1 MSGGA
6 VSGLGIATVGIWLE
20 SLWIGAVYR
29 FSWPASI
36 WPEMLAMAIPAA
48 VLVGACG
55 AMVGMVLTNQQLP
68 RRAISGGLVVLAVLA
83 IAANNASAQQDTAP
97 QAQHGPAQVFVTG
110 LFPNGGTPP
119 PQDPIG
125 TRFEG
130 NKSAIAAGKELFGQ
144 MNCTGC
150 HFNGGG
156 GMGPAL
162 MSGHWRYGG
171 RIDQIY
177 ASIAQ
182 GRPNG
187 MPWSERK
194 PAALEVEI
202 SARRT
207 R

>member
-1 MSGGA
+1 MSSPCRNPERCA
-6 VSGLGIATVGIWLE
+6 AATRL
-20 SLWIGAVYR
+20 LP
-29 FSWPASI
+29 F
-36 WPEMLAMAIPAA
+36 
-48 VLVGACG
+48 VLV
-55 AMVGMVLTNQQLP
+55 M
-68 RRAISGGLVVLAVLA
+68 VLAV
-83 IAANNASAQQDTAP
+83 AANNASAQQDTAP
-97 QAQHGPAQVFVTG
+97 DAQHGPNEVSVTG
-110 LFPNGGTPP
+110 LFPNGGAPP
-119 PQDPIG
+119 PLDPIG

-130 NKSAIAAGKELFGQ
+130 NKLAIAAGEELFGQ

-187 MPWSERK
+187 MPSWQDNLAPTMMWDLAAYVKSLSAPAPASVSQIAVPGTSVK
-194 PAALEVEI
+194 P
-202 SARRT
+202 
-207 R
+207 

>member
-1 MSGGA
+1 MSSLSPNPERCTAGTQ
-6 VSGLGIATVGIWLE
+6 LLPIALL
-20 SLWIGAVYR
+20 SL
-29 FSWPASI
+29 
-36 WPEMLAMAIPAA
+36 LA
-48 VLVGACG
+48 L
-55 AMVGMVLTNQQLP
+55 
-68 RRAISGGLVVLAVLA
+68 S
-83 IAANNASAQQDTAP
+83 ANNASAQQDTAP
-97 QAQHGPAQVFVTG
+97 DAQHGPNEVSVTG
-110 LFPNGGTPP
+110 LFPNGGAPP

-130 NKSAIAAGKELFGQ
+130 NKLAIAAGKELFGQ

-187 MPWSERK
+187 MPSWQDSLEPTMMWDLAAYVKSLSVPAPSSASHTVAPGTSVK
-194 PAALEVEI
+194 P
-202 SARRT
+202 
-207 R
+207 

>member
-1 MSGGA
+1 MS
-6 VSGLGIATVGIWLE
+6 SPC
-20 SLWIGAVYR
+20 R
-29 FSWPASI
+29 N
-36 WPEMLAMAIPAA
+36 PE
-48 VLVGACG
+48 
-55 AMVGMVLTNQQLP
+55 
-68 RRAISGGLVVLAVLA
+68 RRAAATRLSPFALVTVLAV
-83 IAANNASAQQDTAP
+83 AANNASAQQDTAP
-97 QAQHGPAQVFVTG
+97 DAQHGPNEIVVTG
-110 LFPNGGTPP
+110 LFPNGGGPP

-130 NKSAIAAGKELFGQ
+130 NKPAIAAGKELFDQ

-187 MPWSERK
+187 MPSWQDSLVPTMMWDLAAYVKSLSAPAPTPSSTSETAVPGTSVK
-194 PAALEVEI
+194 P
-202 SARRT
+202 
-207 R
+207 

>member
-1 MSGGA
+1 MSSPCRNPERCA
-6 VSGLGIATVGIWLE
+6 AATRL
-20 SLWIGAVYR
+20 LPFA
-29 FSWPASI
+29 
-36 WPEMLAMAIPAA
+36 
-48 VLVGACG
+48 LV
-55 AMVGMVLTNQQLP
+55 T
-68 RRAISGGLVVLAVLA
+68 VLAV
-83 IAANNASAQQDTAP
+83 AANNASAQQDNAP
-97 QAQHGPAQVFVTG
+97 DAQHGPNEVFVTG
-110 LFPNGGTPP
+110 LFPNGGARP

-130 NKSAIAAGKELFGQ
+130 NKLAIAAGKELFDQ

-187 MPWSERK
+187 MPSWQDSLQPQQMWELAAYAKSLAASASSSVSQTTVPGTSVK
-194 PAALEVEI
+194 P
-202 SARRT
+202 
-207 R
+207 

>member
-1 MSGGA
+1 MSSPCRNPERWTVVA
-6 VSGLGIATVGIWLE
+6 RLAPIAIATMI
-20 SLWIGAVYR
+20 
-29 FSWPASI
+29 
-36 WPEMLAMAIPAA
+36 
-48 VLVGACG
+48 
-55 AMVGMVLTNQQLP
+55 
-68 RRAISGGLVVLAVLA
+68 A
-83 IAANNASAQQDTAP
+83 IAANNASAQQATAP
-97 QAQHGPAQVFVTG
+97 DAQHGPNEIAVTG
-110 LFPNGGTPP
+110 LFPNGGAPP
-119 PQDPIG
+119 PLDRIG

-130 NKSAIAAGKELFGQ
+130 NKLAIAAGKELFGQ

-187 MPWSERK
+187 MPSWQDSLQPQQIWELAAYVKSLAEPTSSSAAQSAAPGASVK
-194 PAALEVEI
+194 P
-202 SARRT
+202 
-207 R
+207 

>member
-1 MSGGA
+1 MSSPCRNPERCA
-6 VSGLGIATVGIWLE
+6 ATTRLM
-20 SLWIGAVYR
+20 
-29 FSWPASI
+29 P
-36 WPEMLAMAIPAA
+36 LA
-48 VLVGACG
+48 LVT
-55 AMVGMVLTNQQLP
+55 M
-68 RRAISGGLVVLAVLA
+68 LVV
-83 IAANNASAQQDTAP
+83 AANNASAQQDTAP
-97 QAQHGPAQVFVTG
+97 DAQHGPNEVSVTG
-110 LFPNGGTPP
+110 LFPNGGAPP

-130 NKSAIAAGKELFGQ
+130 NKLAIAAGKELFGQ

-156 GMGPAL
+156 GIGPAL

-187 MPWSERK
+187 MPTWQDTLVPSMMWNLAAYVKSLSAPVPSAASQTASPGTSVK
-194 PAALEVEI
+194 P
-202 SARRT
+202 
-207 R
+207 

>member
-1 MSGGA
+1 MSSPCRNPERRA
-6 VSGLGIATVGIWLE
+6 VIARLLPVALATVF
-20 SLWIGAVYR
+20 AV
-29 FSWPASI
+29 
-36 WPEMLAMAIPAA
+36 
-48 VLVGACG
+48 
-55 AMVGMVLTNQQLP
+55 
-68 RRAISGGLVVLAVLA
+68 
-83 IAANNASAQQDTAP
+83 AANNAAAQQDTAP
-97 QAQHGPAQVFVTG
+97 EAQHGPNEVFITG

-119 PQDPIG
+119 PLDPIG
-125 TRFEG
+125 ARFEG
-130 NKSAIAAGKELFGQ
+130 NKSAIAAGKELFNQ

-187 MPWSERK
+187 MPSWQDSLVPTMMWDLAAYVKSLSAPAPTPSSTSETAVPGTSVK
-194 PAALEVEI
+194 P
-202 SARRT
+202 
-207 R
+207 

>member
-1 MSGGA
+1 MS
-6 VSGLGIATVGIWLE
+6 
-20 SLWIGAVYR
+20 SLCR
-29 FSWPASI
+29 N
-36 WPEMLAMAIPAA
+36 PE
-48 VLVGACG
+48 
-55 AMVGMVLTNQQLP
+55 
-68 RRAISGGLVVLAVLA
+68 RRAAATRLLPFALVTVLAV
-83 IAANNASAQQDTAP
+83 AANNASAQQVTAP
-97 QAQHGPAQVFVTG
+97 DAQHGPNEIFVSG
-110 LFPNGGTPP
+110 LFPNGGAPP
-119 PQDPIG
+119 PLDRIG

-130 NKSAIAAGKELFGQ
+130 NKLAIAAGKELFGQ

-187 MPWSERK
+187 MPSWQDNLQPQQMWDLAAYVKSLSASASQTAGASVK
-194 PAALEVEI
+194 P
-202 SARRT
+202 
-207 R
+207 

>member
-1 MSGGA
+1 MSSLSPNPERRTA
-6 VSGLGIATVGIWLE
+6 ATQLLPI
-20 SLWIGAVYR
+20 
-29 FSWPASI
+29 
-36 WPEMLAMAIPAA
+36 A
-48 VLVGACG
+48 VLT
-55 AMVGMVLTNQQLP
+55 L
-68 RRAISGGLVVLAVLA
+68 LALS
-83 IAANNASAQQDTAP
+83 ANNASAQQDTP
-97 QAQHGPAQVFVTG
+97 PEAQHGPAQVFITG
-110 LFPNGGTPP
+110 LFPNGGAPP

-125 TRFEG
+125 ARFEG
-130 NKSAIAAGKELFGQ
+130 NKLAIAAGEELFSQ

-187 MPWSERK
+187 MPSWQESLEPQQMWDLAAYVKSLSVAAFPLASHSTEPGPSVK
-194 PAALEVEI
+194 P
-202 SARRT
+202 
-207 R
+207 